1 MVANSVKVDTH
12 LKQVEVPE
20 GEFRIYREEDRYMV
34 GRVPDGQ
41 LLGFFK
47 LELTTSGKVNVR
59 SHAIGQLGLGT
70 FDEARELLDV
80 IGHAAVQHGIAAA

>member
-12 LKQVEVPE
+12 LQRVEVPE
-20 GEFRIYREEDRYMV
+20 GEFRVYREDDKYMV
-34 GRVPDGQ
+34 GRVPDGA

-47 LELTTSGKVNVR
+47 LELTTSGKVVIR

-80 IGHAAVQHGIAAA
+80 IGHAAVQNGIATA